1 MRQRDNWY
9 IYSRDLNCT
18 ILLAFSREIKNII
31 LGLISGQQLPA
42 WVPKRCRSH
51 HKGCFCCKFLLESI
65 ENLSA
70 MLAFLSYHTLGFTIA
85 ATLVCFNSCSL
96 WLCQHSLCTI
106 FLSGNIF
113 SKKIATKLYSGN
125 QPCVRCIHNQDE
137 HCSKEFFARRLPQ
150 PN

>member
-18 ILLAFSREIKNII
+18 ICWPLIGKSRIFQASSSLHECQKDAGAITKVAFVAN
-31 LGLISGQQLPA
+31 
-42 WVPKRCRSH
+42 
-51 HKGCFCCKFLLESI
+51 FLLELI
-65 ENLSA
+65 ENFSA

-85 ATLVCFNSCSL
+85 ATLVCFNSCSF
-96 WLCQHSLCTI
+96 WLCQYSLCTI